1 MPLGSSSLAPV
12 ISPGPSSCRK
22 PSNPLLSAASRV
34 VRPAGGLPPGARSD
48 LFAPSEASLGWA
60 PGLTTERIGSGV
72 GWLRSGPGM
81 GSYSTTI
88 TKHGHRHVPG
98 ILSSGHNLAIGAGL

>member
-22 PSNPLLSAASRV
+22 PRNPLLFAASRV

-48 LFAPSEASLGWA
+48 LLAPSEASLGWA

-72 GWLRSGPGM
+72 GWL
-81 GSYSTTI
+81 GSDSSMERYSTTI
-88 TKHGHRHVPG
+88 TKHGHSHVRE
-98 ILSSGHNLAIGAGL
+98 HTEFRA